1 MFVKTKIDLCRKL
14 KISRPTIDIFLSM
27 PFAPEHTPG
36 KGWPLE
42 KIAEFVASNARKES
56 TVAAVSGDIAALR
69 AREIALRCDR
79 LAHRLAVERGEYL
92 VAVDARE
99 WLNGILVGMR
109 QVLHQKL
116 CNELPSNVAG
126 HDVPAT
132 RERCKAVFNATMR
145 ELRTLADGPPTN
157 QTQEPK

>member
-1 MFVKTKIDLCRKL
+1 MNCKTKRDLCAKL
-14 KISRPTIDIFLSM
+14 KLSRPTVDRYLAR
-27 PFAPEHTPG
+27 PNAPAYVAG

-42 KIAEFVASNARKES
+42 AVAEFVALTAKKES
-56 TVAAVSGDIAALR
+56 TSAAVSGDIAALR

-79 LAHRLAVERGEYL
+79 LAHRLAVERGEHL
-92 VAVDARE
+92 VAADVCA
-99 WLNGILVGMR
+99 WLNSTLTGMR

-126 HDVPAT
+126 HDAPAT

-145 ELRTLADGPPTN
+145 ELRTLADGPPTK
-157 QTQEPK
+157 QKLEPK